1 MQQMAHASMLARQ
14 SGVPLQSMLS
24 LVKDETAGGVVRAAY
39 EYPVH
44 SEQNK
49 KRSLVKQFSQ
59 AVRSQCRQQYK

>member
-1 MQQMAHASMLARQ
+1 
-14 SGVPLQSMLS
+14 MLS